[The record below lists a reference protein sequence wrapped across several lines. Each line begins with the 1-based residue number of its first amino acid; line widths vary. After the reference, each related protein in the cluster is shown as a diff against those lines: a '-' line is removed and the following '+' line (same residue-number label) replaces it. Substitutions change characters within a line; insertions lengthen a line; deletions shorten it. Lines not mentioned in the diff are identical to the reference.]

1 MVKKNIMS
9 MVNEF
14 RSNVV
19 KRFLTGVVNAC
30 LIFLVKDALTLG
42 RGGRFLRIDRIGAPH

>member
-19 KRFLTGVVNAC
+19 KRFLTGVVNAR
-30 LIFLVKDALTLG
+30 LIFLVKDALTLD

>member
-1 MVKKNIMS
+1 MVKKDIMS

-14 RSNVV
+14 GSNVV
-19 KRFLTGVVNAC
+19 KRFLTGVVNAG